1 MANVVNI
8 FQAVRNYGNQFT
20 SSYEEYNQELQ
31 TLRKDLFRANKI
43 VLDLVEK
50 MNTLTKY
57 ETLKSKLMEEI
68 QESKKHEQNKDVNK
82 TIENKIQRKKSS
94 CFSSRI
100 SLLSQNLKTSV
111 DNLSPNKQEKALVEM
126 VFYMVR
132 SL

>member
-1 MANVVNI
+1 M
-8 FQAVRNYGNQFT
+8 Y
-20 SSYEEYNQELQ
+20 
-31 TLRKDLFRANKI
+31 
-43 VLDLVEK
+43 DLVEK

-68 QESKKHEQNKDVNK
+68 QESKKHEQNKDVYK

-132 SL
+132 FVNNL